1 MNMNT
6 PSDKPSQRWPRLG
19 VGLLLLAC
27 LLLAFL
33 SYQQARTIRELRRQN
48 DTLLLQVELQ
58 SESSSSAIVKT
69 EARPAANDELTRLRA
84 EVLRLRGQVGLLRN
98 QAPHPPVEPAPSTP
112 ASPASEPPAS
122 GATQPGA
129 GPAHPPLL
137 ATTVTPLGETVR
149 YGYRQGTKVTIEGTS
164 TIHDW
169 TVEGSIIGGA
179 FEVESTFVTDR
190 SLKSVPSLRTKG
202 VAPSVDVSIPV
213 RSLKSKY
220 TKMDE
225 IMQEAMRMKDNPKIL
240 YRCSE
245 MIVKGDVPPSGTPV
259 KFDTK
264 GELVIAGV
272 TNQIDMEVTLERL
285 ENETIKFSAAKPL
298 KMTAF
303 RITPPSPSISGGLIK
318 TGDDVTV
325 RFEWLVGFRR

>member
-1 MNMNT
+1 MNK
-6 PSDKPSQRWPRLG
+6 PSDTPSQRWPRLG

-58 SESSSSAIVKT
+58 SESSSSTTVRT
-69 EARPAANDELTRLRA
+69 QARSAADEELTRLRS

-98 QAPHPPVEPAPSTP
+98 QAPQPPVEPATPTP
-112 ASPASEPPAS
+112 ANPAPAPPVS
-122 GATQPGA
+122 GATQPTT
-129 GPAHPPLL
+129 GPANPPLL
-137 ATTVTPLGETVR
+137 AAPLGETVR

-179 FEVESTFVTDR
+179 FEVEAAFVADR

-202 VAPSVDVSIPV
+202 VAPSVDISIPV

-264 GELVIAGV
+264 GELAIAGV
-272 TNQIDMEVTLERL
+272 TNQIDMEVTMERL
-285 ENETIKFSAAKPL
+285 ENDTLKFSAAKPL

-325 RFEWLVGFRR
+325 RFEWLVGLRR